1 MAEIID
7 QPEGAM
13 WHFLKE
19 DRELSHEDG
28 RLVVVGETLRVDVKP
43 KRLKSGLHACPRLL
57 DAVSYAPGPI
67 LCLVTLGGEI
77 DRAEDDNKV
86 AAQERTVLW
95 LYDASRLLRE
105 FVCDVAEIAL
115 LAERA
120 AGREP
125 DPRSFAIISVMR
137 RFMEGNATES
147 DRLAARLAAR
157 SAARSAADSA
167 APSAARSAAWSA
179 AGSAAGSA
187 EWSAVKSAAWSAA
200 WSVAGSAVWSVV
212 VSAEKSAFNDRITQ
226 MALMVRAN
234 GLGEFAPPE
243 VSQNAN

>member
-28 RLVVVGETLRVDVKP
+28 RLVVVGQTLRVDVKP

-77 DRAEDDNKV
+77 DRAEDDNQV

-147 DRLAARLAAR
+147 DRLAAR

-167 APSAARSAAWSA
+167 AGSAAHSAACSAAYSAADSAAYSAACSAARSAAD
-179 AGSAAGSA
+179 
-187 EWSAVKSAAWSAA
+187 
-200 WSVAGSAVWSVV
+200 SVAGSAVWSVV
-212 VSAEKSAFNDRITQ
+212 VSAVKSAFNDRITQ